1 MTLDE
6 KLEEMRKASQNSES
20 KQDLGESSQDSK
32 VSKVWRYGVDTVQE
46 RWLVVY
52 KRVRVSGERNRRE
65 PSEICEHTGTV
76 PGAYA

>member
-1 MTLDE
+1 MEIMTTKGRKEKDMTLDE

-32 VSKVWRYGVDTVQE
+32 CPKCGGMG

-52 KRVRVSGERNRRE
+52 KRM
-65 PSEICEHTGTV
+65 
-76 PGAYA
+76 